1 MENFTQRYFQELKKA
16 IDGLD
21 HGKIKMIIDAIFN
34 AYKNG
39 KQIFI
44 IGNGGSSATASHF
57 ACDLG
62 KGTLRNIYGENEKR
76 FRVISLT
83 DNVATLAAYGNDMSF
98 DDIFVQQLKNLLN
111 EGDVVV
117 GISGSGNSPNVVKA
131 MLYAK
136 EQGAKTIGL
145 LGFKTGGKLAEI
157 VENKIVVDDNH
168 YGRIEDIHLMLCHII
183 SDAVFLLKSQNSN
196 NT

>member
-1 MENFTQRYFQELKKA
+1 MNNFIQQYFQELKKS

-21 HGKIKMIIDAIFN
+21 HQKIQKIIN
-34 AYKNG
+34 AVFDTYKNE

-62 KGTLRNIYGENEKR
+62 KGTLKNIYRANEKR

-83 DNVATLAAYGNDMSF
+83 DNVATLAAYGNDLSF

-111 EGDVVV
+111 EGDLVI
-117 GISGSGNSPNVVKA
+117 GISGSGNSSNVVNA
-131 MLYAK
+131 ILYAK
-136 EQGAKTIGL
+136 ERGAKTIGL
-145 LGFKTGGKLAEI
+145 LGFQKGGKLANIVDYEI
-157 VENKIVVDDNH
+157 IVADNH

-183 SDAVFLLKSQNSN
+183 ADAVFLLKNQQNN
-196 NT
+196 IA